1 MPTTLHPFAFGDPD
15 SGNVPLKQ
23 APLLRTIAQVRF
35 PHLTRFTTNE
45 DAVAH
50 SIAEALADQY
60 PLMSV
65 GNETIVTI
73 TAEGVGET
81 PSTTRLWRLASGD
94 RSWQVTFCGTFL
106 SIDTS
111 NYESRSD
118 FARRLSEAWT
128 ALNQQIAVPYIERL
142 GIRYLNQLTE
152 REHLNRLPEFVR
164 PEVLG
169 VAMAQDAEVV
179 LASSLT
185 ETRYQFADNTSFLA
199 RWGLLPAGASIE
211 NSGPSYDYPTWVLDM
226 DSFCEYAAGARGG
239 EAIYENVRDLALRAY
254 QFFRW
259 TLPDESLDAFG
270 GER

>member
-1 MPTTLHPFAFGDPD
+1 MATTLHPFAFGDPD
-15 SGNVPLKQ
+15 TGNVPLNR
-23 APLLRTIAQVRF
+23 APLIRTIAQVRF

-50 SIAEALADQY
+50 SIAGALADQY

-65 GNETIVTI
+65 GNETAVTI
-73 TAEGVGET
+73 TAEGISEMT
-81 PSTTRLWRLASGD
+81 SPTRLWRLASGD

-111 NYESRSD
+111 RYESRSD
-118 FARRLSEAWT
+118 FAQRLSEAWT
-128 ALNQQIAVPYIERL
+128 ALNRHIAVPYIERL
-142 GIRYLNQLTE
+142 GIRYLNQLTDL
-152 REHLNRLPEFVR
+152 EHLGRLPEFVR
-164 PEVLG
+164 PEILG
-169 VAMAQDAEVV
+169 VAMAQDDDAV

-185 ETRYQFADNTSFLA
+185 EARYRFADNASFLA

-226 DSFCEYAAGARGG
+226 DSFREYSAGTQGG
-239 EAIYENVRDLALRAY
+239 ETIYEDVRELALRAY

-259 TLPDESLDAFG
+259 TVTEESLDAFG